1 MFFKNKDF
9 VSISDVRRSKREKIE
24 TYYANLNWNFHAKPI
39 ILEVIEEFEYE
50 IKEKLKD
57 RVFHNILKEQ
67 GNGRIKTDKT
77 IYGDSITIYFGQRPL
92 PCRPTILKP
101 GVSMEVLVEK
111 GPSLVFSC
119 AFNGSVAAF
128 IYPQET
134 DCSHSSRNAYVVSAW
149 RNSREFNKS
158 DIRRVFKLFIQ
169 IYLFGSSYISSKKSA
184 KVYAKLEA
192 KHLQTLEGKNAIIG
206 YLYYLKYII
215 NGLRKIYGI
224 AKP

>member
-1 MFFKNKDF
+1 MLFR
-9 VSISDVRRSKREKIE
+9 SI
-24 TYYANLNWNFHAKPI
+24 L
-39 ILEVIEEFEYE
+39 
-50 IKEKLKD
+50 
-57 RVFHNILKEQ
+57 FHNILKEQ

-134 DCSHSSRNAYVVSAW
+134 DWSHSSRNAYVVSAW

>member
-1 MFFKNKDF
+1 M
-9 VSISDVRRSKREKIE
+9 
-24 TYYANLNWNFHAKPI
+24 T
-39 ILEVIEEFEYE
+39 
-50 IKEKLKD
+50 KLTPP
-57 RVFHNILKEQ
+57 H
-67 GNGRIKTDKT
+67 
-77 IYGDSITIYFGQRPL
+77 
-92 PCRPTILKP
+92 
-101 GVSMEVLVEK
+101 
-111 GPSLVFSC
+111 
-119 AFNGSVAAF
+119 
-128 IYPQET
+128 
-134 DCSHSSRNAYVVSAW
+134 
-149 RNSREFNKS
+149 SREFNKS

>member
-1 MFFKNKDF
+1 MKDQNKGF
-9 VSISDVRRSKREKIE
+9 VNISDVRTSKRERIE
-24 TYYANLNWNFHAKPI
+24 TYYANLNWIFHAKPI

-50 IKEKLKD
+50 IKEKLK
-57 RVFHNILKEQ
+57 VTVLHNILKEQ
-67 GNGRIKTDKT
+67 GGRIQTDKT

-101 GVSMEVLVEK
+101 GLSMEVLVEK

-119 AFNGSVAAF
+119 AFNGTVAAF

-134 DCSHSSRNAYVVSAW
+134 DWSHSSRNAYAVSAW
-149 RNSREFNKS
+149 RNSREFNRS

-169 IYLFGSSYISSKKSA
+169 VYFFGSSYISSKKSA

-192 KHLQTLEGKNAIIG
+192 KHLQILEGKNAIIG
-206 YLYYLKYII
+206 YLSYLKYLI